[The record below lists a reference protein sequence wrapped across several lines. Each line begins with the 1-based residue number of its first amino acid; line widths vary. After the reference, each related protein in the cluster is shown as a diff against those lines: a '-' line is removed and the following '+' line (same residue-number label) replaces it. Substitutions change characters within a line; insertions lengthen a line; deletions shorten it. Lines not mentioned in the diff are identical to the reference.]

1 MTRPDLNELY
11 ALEATKKNDP
21 EAYERVQTRMEQAK
35 ILVTPTFSLRQHCLE
50 KSPLLFDTV
59 IFDDASM
66 VNETDCL
73 AALSHGAN
81 RAIFLGNRTTTQN
94 MFLVNPSSINKTLFY
109 RITEAIDLET
119 VTKANAISQNPSPT
133 RPSPKKQRGKAN
145 KKDQNAVVAAPS

>member
-1 MTRPDLNELY
+1 M
-11 ALEATKKNDP
+11 
-21 EAYERVQTRMEQAK
+21 
-35 ILVTPTFSLRQHCLE
+35 TPTFSLRQHCLE

-66 VNETDCL
+66 INETDCL

-81 RAIFLGNRTTTQN
+81 RAILLGNRKIDQN

-119 VTKANAISQNPSPT
+119 VSKATTISQNPSPT
-133 RPSPKKQRGKAN
+133 RPSPKKRGKAAI
-145 KKDQNAVVAAPS
+145 KDQTNAAVVVPAKP